1 MIWSDKNIEDKYKVA
16 ADKLCILQAL
26 LFYSNQSWFLIA

>member
-1 MIWSDKNIEDKYKVA
+1 MNSEDEYKVA

-26 LFYSNQSWFLIA
+26 LPTTETKVAF